1 MTTVKCLYTEAEGFH
16 KDGIYKIVD
25 GRIIDDQGLPRPLMV
40 KKGLEPIKTVEDIKN
55 YKNGNWSWI
64 GHFTL
69 TGGFDYFTIRN

>member
-25 GRIIDDQGLPRPLMV
+25 GRIIDDQGLPRPLLV
-40 KKGLEPIKTVEDIKN
+40 KKGFEPINTVEDIKN

-69 TGGFDYFTIRN
+69 TGGFDYFTVRS